1 MPINGIDPS
10 LLPLSMNQQSSL
22 RPGPDGPDTDKKMWK
37 AVQGFESLF
46 IGQLLKSMEATLE
59 EDSMG
64 GKGLP
69 GMMFNQVM
77 STAISDAGGI
87 GLAEIIYRKLQAQDA
102 DDVSENG
109 NIASLQ
115 NLIMPAKV
123 ENSDD

>member
-10 LLPLSMNQQSSL
+10 LLPLDISQRRVE
-22 RPGPDGPDTDKKMWK
+22 RPGPDGKDTDKKLWK

-46 IGQLLKSMEATLE
+46 ISQLFKAMEATLE
-59 EDSMG
+59 EGNMG

-77 STAISDAGGI
+77 SSAMSDAGGI
-87 GLAEIIYRKLQAQDA
+87 GLAEIVYRKLQAQDV
-102 DDVSENG
+102 DDQSENG

-115 NLIMPAKV
+115 NLIMPGNV
-123 ENSDD
+123 ENTDD

>member
-10 LLPLSMNQQSSL
+10 LLPLDISQRSVG
-22 RPGPDGPDTDKKMWK
+22 RPGPDGEQTDKKLWK

-46 IGQLLKSMEATLE
+46 MSQLLKSMEATLE

-77 STAISDAGGI
+77 SSAISDAGGI
-87 GLAEIIYRKLQAQDA
+87 GLAEIIYRKLQAQEV
-102 DDVSENG
+102 DDQSENG

-115 NLIMPAKV
+115 NLIMPSKM

>member
-10 LLPLSMNQQSSL
+10 LLALDISQRSAG
-22 RPGPDGPDTDKKMWK
+22 RPGPDGKDTDKKLWK

-46 IGQLLKSMEATLE
+46 MSQLLKAMEATLE

-77 STAISDAGGI
+77 SSAMSDAGGI
-87 GLAEIIYRKLQAQDA
+87 GLAEILYRDLQTQDA
-102 DDVSENG
+102 DDQSENG

-115 NLIMPAKV
+115 NLIMPGKV